1 MTGPEWFNGGPG
13 CTPPPPA
20 GVPRPPARPG
30 APSLRGSCPDS
41 PLDLGGKGEDLT
53 LAFLGFC
60 ICMRILDAFSST
72 GKEHLDSYKEE
83 TVSINHSKITSLS

>member
-41 PLDLGGKGEDLT
+41 PLDLGGKGEDLSLVFGLYLYENIGRFFKYWQRT
-53 LAFLGFC
+53 LG
-60 ICMRILDAFSST
+60 
-72 GKEHLDSYKEE
+72 
-83 TVSINHSKITSLS
+83 